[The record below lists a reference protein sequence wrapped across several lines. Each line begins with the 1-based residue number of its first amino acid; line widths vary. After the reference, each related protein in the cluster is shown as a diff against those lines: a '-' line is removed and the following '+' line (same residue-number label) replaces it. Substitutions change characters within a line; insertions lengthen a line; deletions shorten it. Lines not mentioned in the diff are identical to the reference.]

1 MRIRLTEDEKRRILG
16 LHGSNVIM
24 EQSNPKVTQI
34 QTYLKGKGYDL
45 GTSGSNKDGID
56 GKWGGKT
63 LAAVKTEFKV
73 DLDDQGNIKTAE
85 TPTTSGTTTSTTTT
99 PTTNSTTTNATTTPT
114 TNSTTTPGTNNATT
128 GTPTQTTTTSTV
140 RTRG

>member
-1 MRIRLTEDEKRRILG
+1 MKITLTEDEKRRILG
-16 LHGSNVIM
+16 LHGSNLIM

-45 GTSGSNKDGID
+45 GTSGPNKDGVD
-56 GKWGGKT
+56 GQWGNKT

-73 DLDDQGNIKTAE
+73 DLDDKGNIKTTQAPTPE
-85 TPTTSGTTTSTTTT
+85 PKPTQEPIDKIPTLTPTSVQSNTQQTQLQGTAAAQPAGSSE
-99 PTTNSTTTNATTTPT
+99 P
-114 TNSTTTPGTNNATT
+114 
-128 GTPTQTTTTSTV
+128 